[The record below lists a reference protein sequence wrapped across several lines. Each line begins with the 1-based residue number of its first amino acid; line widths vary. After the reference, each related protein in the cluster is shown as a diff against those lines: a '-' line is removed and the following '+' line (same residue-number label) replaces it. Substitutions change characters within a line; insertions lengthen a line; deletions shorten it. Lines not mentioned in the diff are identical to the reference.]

1 MSDQSMSAGTIA
13 AQADFDLDTIAD
25 IRLAVDE
32 AASYLVVRAVPG
44 SQLWC
49 MFRNTGNVLA
59 IAVSA
64 ATTGEDQSLRQSF
77 GWHVLNTLTD
87 YVELRHDPTGRTIVE
102 FSLFRDPVS

>member
-1 MSDQSMSAGTIA
+1 MSQPHDVAVVRRTGRRVTCSELLLVSARVSVGPYSDQPWA
-13 AQADFDLDTIAD
+13 
-25 IRLAVDE
+25 
-32 AASYLVVRAVPG
+32 
-44 SQLWC
+44 
-49 MFRNTGNVLA
+49 A